1 MPLDPVRTALAIK
14 RSHLRLRDLPAGEQP
29 AVRAVLNAMTDAQAG
44 TIARASEFG
53 RHALGRTHA
62 QSRNAGS

>member
-1 MPLDPVRTALAIK
+1 MPLDPVQTALAIK
-14 RSHLRLRDLPAGEQP
+14 RSPLRLRDIPPIDQP
-29 AVRAVLNAMTDAQAG
+29 AVRAVLNAMTDAQAS
-44 TIARASEFG
+44 TIARSTEFG